1 MGFSFLQKR
10 AIGGLYC
17 WVANLGD
24 MGTLFAKRE
33 GRFAGVSLSRLLV
46 PGQALFAA
54 LYSSFCLAPRLLQE
68 RDFSQQREPRPISRL
83 LVSSRCEQHKTGL
96 TLNQSV
102 Y

>member
-1 MGFSFLQKR
+1 MGFGFLQKR

-17 WVANLGD
+17 WVANVGD
-24 MGTLFAKRE
+24 MGTLCAKRE

-54 LYSSFCLAPRLLQE
+54 LYSSFCPLLRE
-68 RDFSQQREPRPISRL
+68 WDFSQQREPGPISRL

-96 TLNQSV
+96 TLNPSV